1 MRKRYTFLTILAA
14 GILFTACTKKNSE
27 TGWRS
32 ISQEEAH
39 RILEEESGY
48 ILLDVR
54 TKEEYDEKHIP
65 KAVNVPNET
74 IRNTRPEELPD
85 LNQKILVYCRS
96 GSRSK
101 DASQKLADL
110 GYTNVLEIGGIK
122 TWAYD
127 TISSLEEEAVSNEPI
142 LMLDKAETAEVNG
155 VKMTVTG
162 YADGQLQARIQN
174 SGTEVFTYG
183 EPFAVKQ
190 KMADG
195 TVRELAWEEERMWI
209 MIAYELPPSGT
220 ADITCS
226 LAGLEKLDAGE
237 YFLVKNGIEAPFELV
252 YSE

>member
-1 MRKRYTFLTILAA
+1 MKKRYTFLAVLAA
-14 GILFTACTKKNSE
+14 GLLFSACTKKNSE
-27 TGWRS
+27 SGWKS

-54 TKEEYDEKHIP
+54 TKEEFDEKHIP

-110 GYTNVLEIGGIK
+110 GYTNILEIGGIK
-122 TWAYD
+122 TWEYD
-127 TISSLEEEAVSNEPI
+127 TVSSQEEDRAVQPV
-142 LMLDKAETAEVNG
+142 LLLDKTETAEVNG

-162 YADGQLQARIQN
+162 YTEDQLQARIQN

-183 EPFAVKQ
+183 EPFSVKQ

-209 MIAYELPPSGT
+209 MIAYELPPEGT

-237 YFLVKNGIEAPFELV
+237 YFLVKNGIEAPFTLV